1 MLAKIIQASI
11 QQRVMVLIVALM
23 ITVWGIQALR
33 QTPLDALPDLSDV
46 QVIIKTPY
54 TGQAPKLVEEQVT
67 YPLSTAMLAV
77 PGAKT
82 VRGYSFFG
90 DSYVYVIFEDGTDIY
105 WARSRVLEYLSQVS
119 SRLPQGVLPTLGP
132 DASGVGWI
140 FEYAL
145 VDHSGSLDL
154 SQLKSLQDWYLK
166 LELQSVAGVSEVA
179 TVGGMEQTYQI
190 VIEPDKMAQYKLD
203 IAAVLKA
210 VNDTNSEAGGS
221 VIEMAEAEYMVRA
234 KGYRQ
239 TLNDF
244 KSIPL
249 GLTSPSGTPLTLKDI
264 ATIRKGPAS
273 RRGIAELDG
282 QGEVVGGIIVMR
294 YGENALATID
304 AVKAKLAELKSGLPE
319 GVEIVPTYDRSQLI
333 NNSVDNLFNKVIEEM
348 LVVGL
353 VCLLFLLHARS
364 TLVAVITL
372 PLSIL
377 IAFIVMNKMGVN
389 ANIMSLGGI
398 AIAIGAVVDG
408 AIVMIENLHK
418 HLEHFK
424 DDEGRQPSP
433 TEHWQIVAKAS
444 IEVGPALFF
453 SLLIITLSF
462 VPVFSLEAQ
471 EGRLFSPLAYTKTFA
486 MAAAAILSIT
496 LVPILMGYFI
506 RGKIPAESANP
517 FSRALIALYRP
528 ALKWVLKFPK
538 FTLVIALA
546 TLVSAWY
553 PANRMGSEFMPDLN
567 EGDLLYM
574 PTALPGISAS
584 KAAEVL
590 QQTDRLIKT
599 VPEVARVFGK
609 VGRAETATDPA
620 PLTML
625 ETTIM
630 LKPQEEW
637 GPDIQL
643 EDIIDKLQKTVKIPG
658 LTNAWVQPIKTRIDM
673 LSTGIKTPVGI
684 KITGQ
689 DVKQLQ
695 DIGTRIESILNQ
707 LPHTQSAYAER
718 VGGGRYIDISPKLD
732 VASRYGMT
740 LKDIQDVVRFAIGG
754 MEIGESVQGAER
766 YPINLRYP
774 RELRDNIEKLKTL
787 PVITKTGHY
796 LPLGNLAD
804 IVISEGAPM
813 LKSENGRLISWV
825 FVDIE
830 GTSIGEYIQAAKQAL
845 QADLKL
851 PARYS
856 YSFAGQYEYM
866 QRVDAKLQ
874 QVIPMALAV
883 IFILLMMTFGSGLQ
897 ASIIM
902 LSLPFALVGST
913 WLLYLLDYNI
923 SVAVAVGMI
932 ALAGVAAEFGVVM
945 LVYLN
950 NAIQY
955 AKEKGQF
962 STISDLKAAL
972 IDGAVMRIRPK
983 AMTVATIFFG
993 LLPIMWG
1000 AGSGN
1005 DVMQKIAAPM
1015 VGGMITAPLL
1025 SLFVLPALY
1034 LIIYRRTL
1042 ICSDSA
1048 PDEPRL
1054 GDSSRN

>member
-1 MLAKIIQASI
+1 MLASIIKASLQHRI
-11 QQRVMVLIVALM
+11 MVLIITTM
-23 ITVWGIQALR
+23 ITLWGINELR

-54 TGQAPKLVEEQVT
+54 PGQAPQLVEEQVT
-67 YPLSTAMLAV
+67 YPLSSAMLAV

-90 DSYVYVIFEDGTDIY
+90 DSYVYVIFEDGTNIY
-105 WARSRVLEYLSQVS
+105 WARSRVLEYLNQVS
-119 SRLPQGVLPTLGP
+119 SQLPASASPSLGP

-140 FEYAL
+140 YQYAL
-145 VDHSGSLDL
+145 IDKSGTQDL
-154 SQLKSLQDWYLK
+154 SMLKSLQDWYLK
-166 LELQSVAGVSEVA
+166 LELQSVAGVSEIA
-179 TVGGMEQTYQI
+179 TVGGMEQTYQV
-190 VIEPDKMAQYKLD
+190 VIEPDKLAIYQLD
-203 IAAVLKA
+203 IASIKRAIDRA
-210 VNDTNSEAGGS
+210 NSEVGGS
-221 VIEMAEAEYMVRA
+221 VVEMAEAEYMVRA
-234 KGYRQ
+234 KGYLQ
-239 TLNDF
+239 SIDDMAQ
-244 KSIPL
+244 IPL
-249 GLTSPSGTPLTLKDI
+249 GITSPSGTALTLKDV
-264 ATIRKGPAS
+264 ATLRKGPES

-282 QGEVVGGIIVMR
+282 EGEVVGGIVIMR
-294 YGENALATID
+294 HGENALATID
-304 AVKAKLAELKSGLPE
+304 AVKAKLEALKSGLPD
-319 GVEIVPTYDRSQLI
+319 GVEIVTTYDRSQLI
-333 NNSVDNLFNKVIEEM
+333 KSSVNNLFDKVIEEM

-377 IAFIVMNKMGVN
+377 IAFIVMNQMGVN

-408 AIVMIENLHK
+408 AIVMIENVHK

-424 DDEGRQPSP
+424 EKHHKAPS
-433 TEHWQIVAKAS
+433 TKEHWQLIANAS

-462 VPVFSLEAQ
+462 IPVFALEAQ

-496 LVPILMGYFI
+496 LVPVLMGYFI
-506 RGKIPAESANP
+506 KGKIPKETSNP
-517 FSRALIALYRP
+517 LSRILIALYRP
-528 ALKWVLKFPK
+528 ALELVLRFPK
-538 FTLVIALA
+538 VTLFIALIALA
-546 TLVSAWY
+546 SSWY
-553 PANRMGSEFMPDLN
+553 PASRMGSEFMPELE

-574 PTALPGISAS
+574 PTTLPGVSAS
-584 KAAEVL
+584 KAGEIL

-599 VPEVARVFGK
+599 IPEVDRVFGK

-630 LKPQEEW
+630 LKPKAQW
-637 GPDIQL
+637 RDSMTLKG
-643 EDIIDKLQKTVKIPG
+643 IIDELQKTVKVPG

-689 DVKQLQ
+689 DINQLQ
-695 DIGTRIESILNQ
+695 DLGANIEAILSQ
-707 LPHTQSAYAER
+707 LNTTKSAYAER

-740 LKDIQDVVRFAIGG
+740 LDDIQDVVRYAIGG
-754 MEIGESVQGAER
+754 MKIGESVQGAER
-766 YPINLRYP
+766 YPINIRYP
-774 RELRDNIEKLKTL
+774 REMRDNIEKLRHL
-787 PVITKTGHY
+787 PVTTTTGHY
-796 LPLGNLAD
+796 LSLGDLAD
-804 IVISEGAPM
+804 IQISDGAPM

-825 FVDIE
+825 FIDIQNV
-830 GTSIGEYIQAAKQAL
+830 SIGEYIKQAKQAL
-845 QADLKL
+845 DQELQV
-851 PARYS
+851 PPRYS

-866 QRVDAKLQ
+866 QRVEAKLQ
-874 QVIPMALAV
+874 QVIPMALGV
-883 IFILLMMTFGSGLQ
+883 IFILLMMTFGSSLQ
-897 ASIIM
+897 ASVIM

-913 WLLYLLDYNI
+913 WLLYLLEFNM

-950 NAIQY
+950 NAIKQRQQTGQY
-955 AKEKGQF
+955 SSIQ
-962 STISDLKAAL
+962 DLQQAL
-972 IDGAVMRIRPK
+972 IEGAVMRIRPK

-1005 DVMQKIAAPM
+1005 EVMQKIAAPM

-1034 LIIYRRTL
+1034 YLIYARRL
-1042 ICSDSA
+1042 KA
-1048 PDEPRL
+1048 E
-1054 GDSSRN
+1054 